1 MPQFSMKFGVGSLM
15 IGFLLGVA
23 LPARADAGASS
34 VGDRPPPPESS
45 GLLRP
50 TEHPLSLNVV
60 AGLGSEVGELGM
72 TAEYS
77 VLDRLAFGLGAGN
90 GFGGAQFAALARFRL
105 GLFQRENTVQS
116 FDLVG
121 AFSEGKYAT
130 LFDDDSG
137 SLSEHAYWAEYTIDY
152 ELQTRIGFRL
162 TAGLGFSQR
171 VAATDIVVN
180 DEDGAPNALPA
191 TVASTRL
198 TLGWAL

>member
-1 MPQFSMKFGVGSLM
+1 MKFGVGSLM

>member
-1 MPQFSMKFGVGSLM
+1 MV
-15 IGFLLGVA
+15 GFLLGVA
-23 LPARADAGASS
+23 LPARADAGAPSD
-34 VGDRPPPPESS
+34 GDQPPMSAPS

-50 TEHPLSLNVV
+50 TDHPLSLNVV

-77 VLDRLAFGLGAGN
+77 VLDRLALGVGAGK
-90 GFGGAQFAALARFRL
+90 GFGGAQFAALARFRVA
-105 GLFQRENTVQS
+105 LFQRENTVQS

-137 SLSEHAYWAEYTIDY
+137 FMSEHAYWAEYTIDY
-152 ELQTRIGFRL
+152 ELQTRVGFRL

-171 VAATDIVVN
+171 VAATDVVVE
-180 DEDGAPNALPA
+180 DGDGAPSPLPA
-191 TVASTRL
+191 TVISTRL
-198 TLGWAL
+198 TVGWAL

>member
-1 MPQFSMKFGVGSLM
+1 VPQFSMKFGVGSLM